1 MLSMVGSSL
10 EDVHQGILPSVAIL
24 AGSPDPEAAVA
35 GLSVFQAILNQLP
48 GLGAK
53 LVESVDGIEILE
65 RQQMG

>member
-1 MLSMVGSSL
+1 MLDMVGSSL
-10 EDVHQGILPSVAIL
+10 EDLPQGILPSVAIL
-24 AGSPDPEAAVA
+24 AGSPDAEAAAA
-35 GLSVFQAILNQLP
+35 GLSIFKAVLKQLP